1 MDKLQ
6 GGFLHWALLR
16 ASTSCSA
23 QQATKVLNKQIFPS
37 PVPAASLPIWRVHNM
52 KLICGPS
59 TGPGNG
65 RRFIDG
71 DVSLGDILPNLLS
84 ETYALVKKGNYRKY
98 IDGILYIS
106 FVKIT
111 PNVCLKSWKLRKIA
125 KKITKSK

>member
-1 MDKLQ
+1 MNFFTIHL
-6 GGFLHWALLR
+6 
-16 ASTSCSA
+16 
-23 QQATKVLNKQIFPS
+23 
-37 PVPAASLPIWRVHNM
+37 PVPSSNNILTIKVGH
-52 KLICGPS
+52 
-59 TGPGNG
+59 TTNG

-111 PNVCLKSWKLRKIA
+111 PNVCLKSWKFRKIA
-125 KKITKSK
+125 KILQNLSK